1 MVLKINYLV
10 KLELSAKEFRS
21 VILLVFASIGFYR
34 VLFVIASEHRSLAS
48 LAVRFP
54 HGKKTKFISLVT
66 LLSEAVVKRSTY
78 DILTSQTC

>member
-1 MVLKINYLV
+1 M
-10 KLELSAKEFRS
+10 
-21 VILLVFASIGFYR
+21 ILLVFASIGFYR

-54 HGKKTKFISLVT
+54 HAEKNEIHFIGA